1 LSRPAQRGEA
11 LRRQLRRLVKVVFA
25 YGQIWNE
32 FMWPLVQVCARQR
45 ISVARR
51 GEMAKPISC
60 RTLTSTRKQAPD
72 ADPWR
77 GALILMLAHAG

>member
-1 LSRPAQRGEA
+1 LS
-11 LRRQLRRLVKVVFA
+11 KVVFA

-32 FMWPLVQVCARQR
+32 FMWPLVQVCVRQR

-51 GEMAKPISC
+51 GEIAKSISC
-60 RTLTSTRKQAPD
+60 GTQASTRREGPE

-77 GALILMLAHAG
+77 GSLILMSAHAG

>member
-1 LSRPAQRGEA
+1 LS
-11 LRRQLRRLVKVVFA
+11 KVVFA

-32 FMWPLVQVCARQR
+32 VMWPLVQVCARQR

-60 RTLTSTRKQAPD
+60 STQAGTMKEGPD

-77 GALILMLAHAG
+77 GALILMSVHAG

>member
-1 LSRPAQRGEA
+1 LS
-11 LRRQLRRLVKVVFA
+11 KVVFA

-51 GEMAKPISC
+51 GEMAKPIPC
-60 RTLTSTRKQAPD
+60 GTQASTMKGGPD

-77 GALILMLAHAG
+77 GALILMSAHAG